1 MTKVLVDRKAL
12 EEAAELLEMHSSSSG
27 SAEWFAAG
35 ELRDILAQPVA
46 MSEVITDN
54 TDTLHAALREIDRLR
69 AENDAL
75 KAQRG
80 EAVVPAQW
88 SKSLGSC
95 WPFDEEDPQGDWSI
109 GTIDEDGNRY
119 EVVRVEA
126 SQYDADG
133 ESQKIAEA
141 IVKLW
146 GSAALAQPVAP
157 AAPPATDALVE
168 ALENEFPIFDDE
180 GLDEIKHH
188 CEWALLQD
196 RKRLHQLLATYRASQ
211 RKESTCR

>member
-1 MTKVLVDRKAL
+1 MSDIVDVLYKQAVEIAIEGIPGWGNTMTS
-12 EEAAELLEMHSSSSG
+12 AAEE
-27 SAEWFAAG
+27 
-35 ELRDILAQPVA
+35 IAQ
-46 MSEVITDN
+46 
-54 TDTLHAALREIDRLR
+54 LR
-69 AENDAL
+69 AELEQRYTAAEHERLVARGQELNQNYIAKLSAELDAL

-119 EVVRVEA
+119 EVMRVEA

-146 GSAALAQPVAP
+146 GSAAPAQPVAP
-157 AAPPATDALVE
+157 ATPPATDALVE
-168 ALENEFPIFDDE
+168 ALEQSVCYLNSNHLNQLAS
-180 GLDEIKHH
+180 GSK
-188 CEWALLQD
+188 
-196 RKRLHQLLATYRASQ
+196 LHQMMREALSTYRASQ